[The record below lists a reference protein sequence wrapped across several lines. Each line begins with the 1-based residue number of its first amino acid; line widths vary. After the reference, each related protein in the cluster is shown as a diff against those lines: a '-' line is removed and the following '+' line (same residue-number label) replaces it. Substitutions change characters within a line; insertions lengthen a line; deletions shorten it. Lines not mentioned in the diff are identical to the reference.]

1 MNHNSSKR
9 WEVWSKITPEVS
21 EELNEYPPV
30 MRQLLFNRGLIDEIA
45 AYNFLTT
52 EGPFHDPFQMT
63 GMDVAVGR
71 LLRALEGGEKIVV
84 YGDYDVDGVTATA
97 LMVQVLKAMGG
108 FADGYIPNRFEEGYG
123 VNKEALKS
131 LAEEGVAVVLT
142 VDCGIRSPEE
152 AEYARALGLDLI
164 ISDHHEP
171 RLSVPVA
178 CAVICPKQAGDAYP
192 DKNLSGVGL
201 AFKIAEALLKT
212 RPVAGADLNSW
223 LDLVAVGTVADIVP
237 LKGEN
242 RALVKAGL
250 KLLNKRQRQGI
261 YSLLAAAGVDSQK
274 RLTARDIGFVIGPRL
289 NAAGRM
295 DSAVA
300 AYRLLMAAD
309 EYEAG
314 PLAQQLDNQNRERQK
329 KTAEMQQI
337 AEALAQADKA
347 EHLLFAIDHDFNKG
361 IVGLVA
367 ARLVETY
374 YRPAIVGQQ
383 EDEFTRAS
391 CRSIPEFHITH
402 ALDECAELLVHHGGH
417 AMAAGFTVRNRDLP
431 LLEKRIKEIAARQ
444 LADLDLVP
452 VLRADLEISLKDLK
466 ADILLEQERLEPA
479 GQDNPEVQ
487 FITRALRPVRWKQVG
502 NENQH
507 LKLTLADGPLT
518 FDAIAF
524 RQGEWADHMPKLID
538 VLYSFEKNS
547 FMGRETL
554 QLNVK
559 DIKVSEIIQA
569 A

>member
-9 WEVWSKITPEVS
+9 WIISSKITPEAAD
-21 EELNEYPPV
+21 ELKEYAPV
-30 MRQLLFNRGLIDEIA
+30 MRQLLFNRGIIEEIGA
-45 AYNFLTT
+45 FNFLNT
-52 EGPFHDPFQMT
+52 EGPFNDPFLMI
-63 GMDVAVGR
+63 GMDVAVKR

-84 YGDYDVDGVTATA
+84 YGDYDVDGVTATV
-97 LMVQVLKAMGG
+97 LMVQALKAMGG
-108 FADGYIPNRFEEGYG
+108 FAEGYIPNRFEEGYG
-123 VNKEALKS
+123 VNNDALKT

-152 AEYARALGLDLI
+152 AEYARSLGLDLI

-171 RLSVPVA
+171 RESLPVA
-178 CAVICPKQAGDAYP
+178 CAVICPKQAGDPYP

-212 RPVAGADLNSW
+212 RPVAGVELSAW

-250 KLLNKRQRQGI
+250 KLLNKRQRQGF
-261 YSLLAAAGVDSQK
+261 YSLMAAAGVDPQR
-274 RLTARDIGFVIGPRL
+274 RLTARDIGFVLGPRL

-300 AYRLLMAAD
+300 AYQLLMAQD

-329 KTAEMQQI
+329 LTTEMQQI
-337 AEALAQADKA
+337 AETQAQEDAA
-347 EHLLFAIDHDFNKG
+347 EHLLFAIDPEFNKG

-374 YRPAIVGQQ
+374 YRPAIVGQR
-383 EDEFTRAS
+383 EEEFTRAS

-417 AMAAGFTVRNRDLP
+417 AMAAGFTVRNSDLP
-431 LLEKRIKEIAARQ
+431 QLEQKIKEIAARQ
-444 LADLDLVP
+444 LADLDLKP

-466 ADILLEQERLEPA
+466 ADILTEQERLEPS
-479 GQDNPEVQ
+479 GPDNPEVQ
-487 FITRALRPVRWKQVG
+487 FITRALRPVRWKTVG

-507 LKLTLADGPLT
+507 LKLTVAEGPLMY
-518 FDAIAF
+518 DAIAF
-524 RQGEWADHMPKLID
+524 RQGGWADHMPKLID
-538 VLYSFEKNS
+538 LLYSFEKNS
-547 FMGRETL
+547 FMGRDTL

-559 DIKVSEIIQA
+559 DIKVNGEI
-569 A
+569 